1 MPKQLTIADI
11 IHNAIDKDY
20 SVENVPTDLG
30 ESMNEQELI
39 KRRFGPGTALLKELE
54 SIIPLQEK
62 LALGKLGGDQLFD
75 QLDRLGTR
83 LEKHD

>member
-20 SVENVPTDLG
+20 SVENAATDLG
-30 ESMNEQELI
+30 ELMNEQELI
-39 KRRFGPGTALLKELE
+39 KRRFGPGTDLLKELE
-54 SIIPLQEK
+54 RIIPLQEK
-62 LALGKLGGDQLFD
+62 LALGKLRGDQLFD